1 MLFFVLYRNFIEGLL
16 LPPLPY
22 CTYHST
28 SNLCAL
34 LLQFWTIDPLDV
46 FGPAVEVG
54 PNAFLSANPFY
65 IIQSGQF
72 NRVPWMCG
80 LLTNEGII
88 RVAGLYCEADI
99 CTYGLLFIAR
109 IEVKTD

>member
-1 MLFFVLYRNFIEGLL
+1 MLLFFVLYRNFLEGPCGKHCRILI
-16 LPPLPY
+16 Y
-22 CTYHST
+22 CST
-28 SNLCAL
+28 SNLHAL

-88 RVAGLYCEADI
+88 RAAGVYCEADI
-99 CTYGLLFIAR
+99 CTVQVYA
-109 IEVKTD
+109 

>member
-1 MLFFVLYRNFIEGLL
+1 MHRNFLED
-16 LPPLPY
+16 PY
-22 CTYHST
+22 FSHCRIAIYHST
-28 SNLCAL
+28 SNLRVL

-54 PNAFLSANPFY
+54 ANAFLSANPFY

-99 CTYGLLFIAR
+99 CKYGLPFITR
-109 IEVKTD
+109 IKVKTD